1 MNSFDTDALLNDEFS
16 QALSDDAS
24 LKVEEKDKVLTIEA
38 LDDIRSLVEAGMQE
52 EAINQLTAL
61 ASEFT
66 KDKTPELDNHA
77 IYAQVGNLTRDLHT
91 ALLQFADDERLRII
105 CKVEM
110 PTASERLSSIITMTD
125 SAATRTIDAV
135 DASENLVHGLSE
147 IVDSLLP
154 NWEKLMRGRIDRY
167 EFVTL
172 CHKVDNLVHQTERY
186 SKKINEQLNNIL
198 MAQDYQDLTGQMIQK
213 VIKLVSEVED
223 KLLNF
228 LTTFGSNADEIA
240 LLDNEVNETL
250 NGLAPQGP
258 ATDSAKASKSVASSQ
273 DEVDDLLASL
283 GF

>member
-1 MNSFDTDALLNDEFS
+1 
-16 QALSDDAS
+16 
-24 LKVEEKDKVLTIEA
+24 
-38 LDDIRSLVEAGMQE
+38 
-52 EAINQLTAL
+52 
-61 ASEFT
+61 
-66 KDKTPELDNHA
+66 
-77 IYAQVGNLTRDLHT
+77 
-91 ALLQFADDERLRII
+91 
-105 CKVEM
+105 
-110 PTASERLSSIITMTD
+110 MTD

-135 DASENLVHGLSE
+135 DVSENLVHGLSE
-147 IVDSLLP
+147 IVASLLP
-154 NWEKLMRGRIDRY
+154 TWEKLMRGRIDRY
-167 EFVTL
+167 EFVSL
-172 CHKVDNLVHQTERY
+172 CHKVDNLVHQTDLY

-228 LTTFGSNADEIA
+228 LTTFGTNADEIV

-258 ATDSAKASKSVASSQ
+258 ATDSAKASENVASSQ